1 MKQFIVDS
9 GALLAMVDRRDRY
22 HQQAAEF
29 VSEQPDALFYLP
41 ELIFAETMT
50 LVKVRLGANAAV
62 ELGSR
67 IQESDMFKVVEL
79 DQSVR
84 DGTWEIFSRF
94 SDKGW
99 SYADCAIL
107 AVARQMGVSAIFS
120 FDHHISQMAELTR
133 LPA

>member
-1 MKQFIVDS
+1 MRQFIVDS
-9 GALLAMVDRRDRY
+9 DALLAMVDRRDKD

-29 VSEQPDALFYLP
+29 VSQQTEGLFYLP

-50 LVKVRLGANAAV
+50 LVKARLGSIAAV

-67 IQESDMFKVVEL
+67 IQKSEMFEVIEL

-84 DGTWEIFSRF
+84 KSTWEIFSRF
-94 SDKGW
+94 SDKDW

-107 AVARQMGVSAIFS
+107 AVAQQTPDLVRRWS
-120 FDHHISQMAELTR
+120 T
-133 LPA
+133 